1 MKSGIAM
8 SNFDFDFELRLKN
21 HGREKPEKSGDG
33 IFGCIPHVRGALPES
48 GGGSDMN
55 ADYVDMLRCLN
66 RAGVDYMLVGG
77 WAVNM
82 YGYIRATVDLDIWIL
97 ADADNAKKVYAAVAE
112 FGAPVS
118 EMKPDEFAEYG
129 MIFQIGVAP
138 CRVDIISKI
147 SGVSYADAVTRAV
160 SKTIDGI
167 PVRIISL
174 EDLIANK
181 KASGR
186 AKDLADVEVL
196 EGCRK

>member
-1 MKSGIAM
+1 
-8 SNFDFDFELRLKN
+8 
-21 HGREKPEKSGDG
+21 
-33 IFGCIPHVRGALPES
+33 
-48 GGGSDMN
+48 MN
-55 ADYVDMLRCLN
+55 ADYIDMLKCLN
-66 RAGVDYMLVGG
+66 KAGVDYILVGG

-82 YGYIRATVDLDIWIL
+82 YGYIRATVDLDVWIL
-97 ADADNAKKVYAAVAE
+97 ADADNAKKVYSAVAE

-118 EMKPDEFAEYG
+118 EMKPEEFAQYG

-147 SGVSYADAVTRAV
+147 SGITYADAVTRAV
-160 SKTIDGI
+160 PKTIDGI

>member
-1 MKSGIAM
+1 
-8 SNFDFDFELRLKN
+8 
-21 HGREKPEKSGDG
+21 
-33 IFGCIPHVRGALPES
+33 
-48 GGGSDMN
+48 MN
-55 ADYVDMLRCLN
+55 ADYIDMLKCLN
-66 RAGVDYMLVGG
+66 KAGVDYILVGG

-118 EMKPDEFAEYG
+118 EMKPEEFAEYG

-147 SGVSYADAVTRAV
+147 SGVSYVDAITTPVP
-160 SKTIDGI
+160 KTIDGV

-174 EDLIANK
+174 EDLITNK

>member
-1 MKSGIAM
+1 
-8 SNFDFDFELRLKN
+8 
-21 HGREKPEKSGDG
+21 
-33 IFGCIPHVRGALPES
+33 
-48 GGGSDMN
+48 MN
-55 ADYVDMLRCLN
+55 ADYIDMLKCLN
-66 RAGVDYMLVGG
+66 KAGVDYILVGG
-77 WAVNM
+77 WAVNL
-82 YGYIRATVDLDIWIL
+82 YGYIRATVDLDVWIL
-97 ADADNAKKVYAAVAE
+97 ADADNAKKVYSAVAE

-118 EMKPDEFAEYG
+118 EMKPEEFAEYG

-160 SKTIDGI
+160 PKTIDGI

>member
-1 MKSGIAM
+1 
-8 SNFDFDFELRLKN
+8 
-21 HGREKPEKSGDG
+21 
-33 IFGCIPHVRGALPES
+33 
-48 GGGSDMN
+48 MN
-55 ADYVDMLRCLN
+55 ADYADMLKGLN
-66 RAGVDYMLVGG
+66 KAGVDYMLVCG

-112 FGAPVS
+112 FGTPVS
-118 EMKPDEFAEYG
+118 QMKPEEFAEYG

-160 SKTIDGI
+160 PKTIDGI

>member
-1 MKSGIAM
+1 
-8 SNFDFDFELRLKN
+8 
-21 HGREKPEKSGDG
+21 
-33 IFGCIPHVRGALPES
+33 
-48 GGGSDMN
+48 MN
-55 ADYVDMLRCLN
+55 ADYIDMLKCLN
-66 RAGVDYMLVGG
+66 KAGVDYILVGG

-82 YGYIRATVDLDIWIL
+82 YGYIRATVDLDVWIL
-97 ADADNAKKVYAAVAE
+97 ADADNAKKVYSAVAE

-118 EMKPDEFAEYG
+118 EMKPEEFAEYG

-147 SGVSYADAVTRAV
+147 SGVSYADAVSRAV
-160 SKTIDGI
+160 PKTIDGI

>member
-1 MKSGIAM
+1 
-8 SNFDFDFELRLKN
+8 
-21 HGREKPEKSGDG
+21 
-33 IFGCIPHVRGALPES
+33 
-48 GGGSDMN
+48 MN
-55 ADYVDMLRCLN
+55 ADYIDMLKCLN
-66 RAGVDYMLVGG
+66 KAGVDYIMVGG

-118 EMKPDEFAEYG
+118 EMKPEEFAEYG

-147 SGVSYADAVTRAV
+147 SGVSYSDAVMRAV
-160 SKTIDGI
+160 PKTIDGI

>member
-1 MKSGIAM
+1 M
-8 SNFDFDFELRLKN
+8 N
-21 HGREKPEKSGDG
+21 
-33 IFGCIPHVRGALPES
+33 
-48 GGGSDMN
+48 SD
-55 ADYVDMLRCLN
+55 YIDMLKCLN
-66 RAGVDYMLVGG
+66 KAGVDYILVGG

-97 ADADNAKKVYAAVAE
+97 ADADNANKVYTAVAE
-112 FGAPVS
+112 FGAPVT
-118 EMKPDEFAEYG
+118 EIKPEEFAEYG

-147 SGVSYADAVTRAV
+147 SGVRYADAATRAV
-160 SKTIDGI
+160 PKTIDGI

-186 AKDLADVEVL
+186 AKDLVDVEVL
-196 EGCRK
+196 ENCRK

>member
-1 MKSGIAM
+1 M
-8 SNFDFDFELRLKN
+8 N
-21 HGREKPEKSGDG
+21 
-33 IFGCIPHVRGALPES
+33 
-48 GGGSDMN
+48 SD
-55 ADYVDMLRCLN
+55 YTDMLKCLN
-66 RAGVDYMLVGG
+66 KAGVDYMLVGG

-97 ADADNAKKVYAAVAE
+97 ADSENAKKVYSAVAE

-118 EMKPDEFAEYG
+118 EMKPEEFAEYG

-160 SKTIDGI
+160 PKTIDGI

-174 EDLIANK
+174 DDLIANK

-196 EGCRK
+196 EGCRR

>member
-1 MKSGIAM
+1 
-8 SNFDFDFELRLKN
+8 
-21 HGREKPEKSGDG
+21 
-33 IFGCIPHVRGALPES
+33 
-48 GGGSDMN
+48 MN
-55 ADYVDMLRCLN
+55 ADYIDMLKCLN
-66 RAGVDYMLVGG
+66 KAGVDYILVGG

-82 YGYIRATVDLDIWIL
+82 YGYIRATLDLDIWIL
-97 ADADNAKKVYAAVAE
+97 ADAGNAKKVYSAVAE

-118 EMKPDEFAEYG
+118 EMKPEDFAEYG

-147 SGVSYADAVTRAV
+147 SGVSYAGAVTRAV
-160 SKTIDGI
+160 PKTIDGI

>member
-1 MKSGIAM
+1 
-8 SNFDFDFELRLKN
+8 
-21 HGREKPEKSGDG
+21 
-33 IFGCIPHVRGALPES
+33 
-48 GGGSDMN
+48 MN
-55 ADYVDMLRCLN
+55 ADYIDMLKCLN
-66 RAGVDYMLVGG
+66 KAGVDYILVGG

-82 YGYIRATVDLDIWIL
+82 YGYIRATVDLDVWIL
-97 ADADNAKKVYAAVAE
+97 ADADNAKKVYSAVAE

-118 EMKPDEFAEYG
+118 EMKPEDFAEYG

-160 SKTIDGI
+160 PKTIDGI

>member
-1 MKSGIAM
+1 
-8 SNFDFDFELRLKN
+8 
-21 HGREKPEKSGDG
+21 
-33 IFGCIPHVRGALPES
+33 
-48 GGGSDMN
+48 MN
-55 ADYVDMLRCLN
+55 ADYIDMLKCLN
-66 RAGVDYMLVGG
+66 KAGVDYILVGG

-97 ADADNAKKVYAAVAE
+97 ADADNAKKVYSAVAE

-118 EMKPDEFAEYG
+118 EMKPEEFAEYG

-147 SGVSYADAVTRAV
+147 SGVSYADAVTRSV
-160 SKTIDGI
+160 PKSIDGI

>member
-1 MKSGIAM
+1 
-8 SNFDFDFELRLKN
+8 
-21 HGREKPEKSGDG
+21 
-33 IFGCIPHVRGALPES
+33 
-48 GGGSDMN
+48 MN
-55 ADYVDMLRCLN
+55 ADYADMLKCLN
-66 RAGVDYMLVGG
+66 KAGVDYMLVGG

-97 ADADNAKKVYAAVAE
+97 ADADNAKKVYVAVAE

-118 EMKPDEFAEYG
+118 QMKPEEFAEYG

-160 SKTIDGI
+160 PKTIDGI

>member
-1 MKSGIAM
+1 
-8 SNFDFDFELRLKN
+8 
-21 HGREKPEKSGDG
+21 
-33 IFGCIPHVRGALPES
+33 
-48 GGGSDMN
+48 MN
-55 ADYVDMLRCLN
+55 ADYIDMLKCLN
-66 RAGVDYMLVGG
+66 KAGVDYILVGG

-97 ADADNAKKVYAAVAE
+97 ADADNAKKVYSAVAE
-112 FGAPVS
+112 FGAPVA
-118 EMKPDEFAEYG
+118 EMKPEEFAEYG

-147 SGVSYADAVTRAV
+147 SGVSYADAVARAEP
-160 SKTIDGI
+160 KTIDGI

-196 EGCRK
+196 EGCGK

>member
-1 MKSGIAM
+1 
-8 SNFDFDFELRLKN
+8 
-21 HGREKPEKSGDG
+21 
-33 IFGCIPHVRGALPES
+33 
-48 GGGSDMN
+48 MN
-55 ADYVDMLRCLN
+55 ADYIDMLKCLN
-66 RAGVDYMLVGG
+66 KAGVDYILVGG

-82 YGYIRATVDLDIWIL
+82 YGYIRATVDLDVWIL
-97 ADADNAKKVYAAVAE
+97 ADADNAKKVYSAVAE

-118 EMKPDEFAEYG
+118 EMKPEEFAEYG

-160 SKTIDGI
+160 PKTIDGI

-196 EGCRK
+196 ESCRK